1 MMKTLFLFYLDWL
14 SIFFS
19 YEYFDSFLSFSFVSN
34 FYHYLL
40 TLPINVDD
48 DIYGNNL
55 DSDSSTSSS
64 SSDFN
69 VVNLDNMVN
78 THNIIIKNNFNLDY
92 KGGFKSYNMINVFKN
107 VIFKFNSLTQMLTID
122 KEILLNNLSNFL
134 NKLEDN
140 KTYSVLFVANSWA
153 EHRIVASSFFEM
165 KNCVMAI
172 KYLAFH
178 VTSVF
183 LANIGGIWSG
193 MLMVGE
199 QIETAQQLC

>member
-48 DIYGNNL
+48 DINGNNL

-78 THNIIIKNNFNLDY
+78 THNVIIKNNFNLDY
-92 KGGFKSYNMINVFKN
+92 KGGFKSYKLKTIFLYLKMLSL
-107 VIFKFNSLTQMLTID
+107 VIML
-122 KEILLNNLSNFL
+122 ILIWFL
-134 NKLEDN
+134 
-140 KTYSVLFVANSWA
+140 
-153 EHRIVASSFFEM
+153 
-165 KNCVMAI
+165 
-172 KYLAFH
+172 
-178 VTSVF
+178 
-183 LANIGGIWSG
+183 
-193 MLMVGE
+193 
-199 QIETAQQLC
+199 